1 MQQTEA
7 KCLYN
12 CSSSSS
18 SISNSSSSMWLVYI
32 PIGALRWVSRPSMK
46 WRQEEGVDV
55 PDRGAV
61 DVDYVAPRLY

>member
-12 CSSSSS
+12 CSSS
-18 SISNSSSSMWLVYI
+18 SNSSSSMWLVYI
-32 PIGALRWVSRPSMK
+32 PIGALRWVARRSMK
-46 WRQEEGVDV
+46 WRRGWGVDV

-61 DVDYVAPRLY
+61 DVSYVAPRLY